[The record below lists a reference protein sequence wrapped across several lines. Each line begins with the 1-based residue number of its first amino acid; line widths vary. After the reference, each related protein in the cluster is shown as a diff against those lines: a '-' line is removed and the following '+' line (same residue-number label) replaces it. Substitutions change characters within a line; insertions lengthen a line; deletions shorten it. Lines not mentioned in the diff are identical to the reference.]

1 MYKIDIFKKRV
12 KNINR
17 SSGRL
22 ECCIGQGFD
31 SRSNKNQA
39 TSLLHKC
46 KSLQRNRY
54 FLTYGWSTST
64 GVFEAW
70 IFFRVFSAISL
81 IAVHRKGYLFSSVYH
96 SSTNLL
102 WQERSLF
109 VYRYTFDILIRYL
122 FSVLKSQSLCH
133 FWVVL
138 TNFHSQLFWP
148 TSFMPTS
155 IYTSIVLSQLYD
167 LECQNA
173 KRFLIRHITL
183 HVFRFTIWINFF
195 TFSFISHCFNE
206 SNYIF

>member
-1 MYKIDIFKKRV
+1 MYSKSGLKISIEVLGVFSAALVRGLIHVQTRIRQRPYFISANRYNETGIFWSTDDLQV
-12 KNINR
+12 HV
-17 SSGRL
+17 SLRL
-22 ECCIGQGFD
+22 E
-31 SRSNKNQA
+31 
-39 TSLLHKC
+39 
-46 KSLQRNRY
+46 
-54 FLTYGWSTST
+54 
-64 GVFEAW
+64 
-70 IFFRVFSAISL
+70 FFSGCFPAISL

-133 FWVVL
+133 FWVIL
-138 TNFHSQLFWP
+138 TNFHSPLFWP

-183 HVFRFTIWINFF
+183 YVFRFTIWINFF
-195 TFSFISHCFNE
+195 TFSFISPCFNE

>member
-22 ECCIGQGFD
+22 QCCIGQGFD

-39 TSLLHKC
+39 TSPLHKC

-64 GVFEAW
+64 CVFEAW

-96 SSTNLL
+96 SSTNL
-102 WQERSLF
+102 QIF
-109 VYRYTFDILIRYL
+109 YDKNAPFDILIRYL
-122 FSVLKSQSLCH
+122 LSVLKSQSLCH
-133 FWVVL
+133 FWVIL
-138 TNFHSQLFWP
+138 TNFHSPLFWP

-173 KRFLIRHITL
+173 K
-183 HVFRFTIWINFF
+183 
-195 TFSFISHCFNE
+195 TFPH
-206 SNYIF
+206 

>member
-1 MYKIDIFKKRV
+1 MLHWSGVWFTFKQE
-12 KNINR
+12 
-17 SSGRL
+17 SS
-22 ECCIGQGFD
+22 
-31 SRSNKNQA
+31 K
-39 TSLLHKC
+39 SLLHKC

-64 GVFEAW
+64 CVFEAW

-122 FSVLKSQSLCH
+122 FSVLKSQSLRH
-133 FWVVL
+133 FWVIL
-138 TNFHSQLFWP
+138 TNFHSPLFWP

-183 HVFRFTIWINFF
+183 QVFRFTIWINFF
-195 TFSFISHCFNE
+195 TFSFISPCFNE
-206 SNYIF
+206 RNYIF